1 MEFISGTMYWGNFP
15 GDIQPRRIFSCRAPC
30 GEGCGA
36 VEREYPH
43 NPFRRFARGTPLLSH
58 PMLKNTPGMPP

>member
-15 GDIQPRRIFSCRAPC
+15 G
-30 GEGCGA
+30 
-36 VEREYPH
+36 EYPH
-43 NPFRRFARGTPLLSH
+43 NPFRRFARDTPLLSH